1 MRKRAFASVLVLA
14 AMAGCRISAL
24 EGAEYVGP
32 RNRCELGCPSD
43 SQCVDDRCV
52 ADQTTYPL
60 IIDATPPLSATYAP
74 GVTFT
79 IGVED
84 KRGGLREL
92 KLPETATVVAT
103 LDTGTALPLSL
114 RLERVGAVP
123 GTAAATFE
131 AKSVA
136 RATRT
141 PPLSIPP
148 GDYYVFVAPAEDSA
162 LTAYPPVQLR
172 GEDRK
177 PLVVTFA
184 SGPQELQI
192 SYAPTSFRAIEVD
205 LKDPS
210 GAPLTIP
217 SEARDIR
224 VIDETTGRLAST
236 VGRTCVSPGKPLT
249 PSVKLLLAP
258 ELAGH
263 RYTLRVEPAKVS
275 CSAATAPVASTIDF
289 DLQALD
295 VEGRGNRVSVQLP
308 KNRAVFVKGIVRQ
321 YSPTKTGAA
330 IDGDIVLRSVKLDDD
345 TKVGRAFSTLTLP
358 IDRDGFFRDIV
369 LPGTYRADVIP
380 SSDVRFT
387 SSLFAICVDC
397 TVPSQE
403 PTAKP
408 GTRTAEF
415 YIDGN
420 SVLTFEVAPRV
431 KLKGS
436 AAGFDNALFTLGTW
450 EASTSTS
457 GATATLAGARLIT
470 RAQSGLLTILED
482 SVGTRWNIAQ
492 GVGPEYVDASVDP
505 GVYDLVV
512 RTPEASGYP
521 WVVRPRLDVTATSKL
536 DLGTIV
542 ASPPVIF
549 TGRVVD
555 PGGAAIPR
563 ATIRARA
570 LITPTDVKKPPLG
583 AILVGET
590 RADDN
595 GNYRLIVPSA
605 LAFPKAAAPI

>member
-1 MRKRAFASVLVLA
+1 MTRTALVALVA
-14 AMAGCRISAL
+14 IAGCRINAL

-32 RNRCELGCPSD
+32 KNRCELGCPVD
-43 SQCVDDRCV
+43 AQCIDDRCV
-52 ADQTTYPL
+52 AEQTTYPL

-79 IGVED
+79 ISVD
-84 KRGGLREL
+84 DRRGGSRKLE
-92 KLPETATVVAT
+92 LPETATVVAT

-131 AKSVA
+131 AKSIA
-136 RATRT
+136 RAVKT

-148 GDYYVFVAPAEDSA
+148 GNYYVFVAPAEDAA

-192 SYAPTSFRAIEVD
+192 SYAPTSFRTIDVD
-205 LKDPS
+205 FKDSS

-236 VGRTCVSPGKPLT
+236 VGHTCVSPGKPLAT
-249 PSVKLLLAP
+249 SVKLQLAP
-258 ELAGH
+258 ELADH
-263 RYTLRVEPAKVS
+263 HYTLRVEPAAVS
-275 CSAATAPVASTIDF
+275 CSAATAPVTSTIDF

-295 VEGRGNRVSVQLP
+295 VEGRGNKVTVQLP
-308 KNRAVFVKGIVRQ
+308 KNRAVFVKGLVRQ
-321 YSPTKTGAA
+321 YSPTKNGGP
-330 IDGDIVLRSVKLDDD
+330 IEGDIILRSVKLDDD
-345 TKVGRAFSTLTLP
+345 TKVGRAFSTLKLP
-358 IDRDGFFRDIV
+358 IDRAGTFRDII
-369 LPGTYRADVIP
+369 LPGTYRADIIP
-380 SSDVRFT
+380 SSDLRSFP
-387 SSLFAICVDC
+387 SSTFAICVDC
-397 TVPSQE
+397 SVPSQD
-403 PTAKP
+403 PMAKP
-408 GTRTAEF
+408 GARTAEF
-415 YIDGN
+415 YVDGN
-420 SVLTFEVAPRV
+420 GVLTFEVAPRV

-457 GATATLAGARLIT
+457 GSTMSVGGARLIT
-470 RAQSGLLTILED
+470 RAQSGLLTILQD
-482 SVGTRWNIAQ
+482 KVGNRWNIVA
-492 GVGPEYVDASVDP
+492 GVGPEYVEASVDP

-512 RTPEASGYP
+512 RTPEASDYP
-521 WVVRPRLDVTATSKL
+521 WVVRPRVDVTATSKL

-570 LITPTDVKKPPLG
+570 LITETDLKKPPLG

-595 GNYRLIVPSA
+595 GNYRLVVPSA
-605 LAFPKAAAPI
+605 LAIPKAAAPI